1 MDFDELYQEII
12 LDHYK
17 HPRNT
22 CDLSH
27 VPDSHLHENPTC
39 GDSLK
44 LEVSVQD
51 NTVERMCFD
60 GNGCAI
66 SMASASMMSELLSG
80 KTRPEVKALIDEF
93 IQVMQGESG
102 QETLSDW
109 GDLVSLAGVARFPVR
124 VKCATLAWHTLQ
136 ASLRDKGETATTE

>member
-17 HPRNT
+17 RPRNK

-27 VPDSHLHENPTC
+27 IPEKHRHENPAC

-44 LEVSVQD
+44 LDVALQ
-51 NTVERMCFD
+51 NGTIERICFD

-66 SMASASMMSELLSG
+66 SIASASMMSELLNG
-80 KTRPEVKALIDEF
+80 RTQAEVKTLTEMF
-93 IQVMQGESG
+93 IMVMQGENSI
-102 QETLSDW
+102 EKLSEW
-109 GDLVSLAGVARFPVR
+109 GDIASLSGVAQFPVR
-124 VKCATLAWHTLQ
+124 VKCATLAWHALHTQLN
-136 ASLRDKGETATTE
+136 DKA

>member
-27 VPDSHLHENPTC
+27 LPDSHLHENPTC

-44 LEVSVQD
+44 LEVSMHNHIID
-51 NTVERMCFD
+51 RICFD
-60 GNGCAI
+60 GDGCAI

-80 KTRPEVKALIDEF
+80 KAQPEVKALIDMF
-93 IQVMQGESG
+93 IKVMQGESSKAV
-102 QETLSDW
+102 LSDW

-124 VKCATLAWHTLQ
+124 VKCATLAWHALQ
-136 ASLRDKGETATTE
+136 AQLDEVN

>member
-17 HPRNT
+17 HPRNK

-27 VPDSHLHENPTC
+27 IPDSHLHENPTC
-39 GDSLK
+39 GDSIK
-44 LEVSVQD
+44 LEVSMQD
-51 NTVERMCFD
+51 SAIDQLSFD

-80 KTRPEVKALIDEF
+80 KTEPEVKALIDMF
-93 IQVMQGESG
+93 IKVMQGENSK
-102 QETLSDW
+102 EALSEW
-109 GDLVSLAGVARFPVR
+109 GDLICLAGVAQFPVR
-124 VKCATLAWHTLQ
+124 VKCATLAWHALQ
-136 ASLRDKGETATTE
+136 AQLAEVV